1 MGKMNAN
8 YGSELHLLRW
18 MGRHRDAFNRK
29 VYEATGLK
37 VSRWLDFGFSTGE
50 KAYDVE
56 LRGLSFLP
64 EEIRKEVEFAF
75 PTGWSRSMSWD
86 AVGVAED
93 GTWILVEAKAAAGEL
108 KSSVRDRAS
117 MALIQEKLFA
127 LARKLNGTPQGWIG
141 AYYQAANRIFVQGIL
156 ENHAK
161 AIQLNVY
168 FCGDRRGKVI
178 CPDSREAWQ
187 PYIRDEYDALGLDPA
202 NAFLKR
208 HIFEMYISVDHE

>member
-18 MGRHRDAFNRK
+18 LGRHRDAFNRK

-37 VSRWLDFGFSTGE
+37 VSRWLDFGFSTGD
-50 KAYDVE
+50 KTYDVE

-64 EEIRKEVEFAF
+64 EEIRKDVESEF
-75 PTGWSRSMSWD
+75 PPGWCRSMSWD
-86 AVGVAED
+86 AVGMAED

-108 KSSVRDRAS
+108 RSSNRDRAS
-117 MALIQEKLFA
+117 MSMIKEKLFT

-141 AYYQAANRIFVQGIL
+141 AYYQAANRIFVQEIL
-156 ENHAK
+156 ADRVK

-168 FCGDRRGKVI
+168 FCGDRREKVI

-187 PYIRDEYDALGLDPA
+187 PYIREEYDALGLDLS
-202 NAFLKR
+202 NDFLKS
-208 HIFEMYISVDHE
+208 HVFEMYVSVDHE